1 MVLGRLR
8 LGWNWSY
15 SKIKIIRNT
24 SNKIM
29 KELILICAYCPDDRR
44 ENILNDCINSLQKC
58 RNEYDILISSHTE
71 IPKYIS
77 QKVDYT
83 FYDKNNDL
91 ITDLKYLNQP
101 WFSPTNS
108 ITILSTYVSKFSP
121 YLAVYRLLIF
131 GLGFA
136 KMFKYK
142 KIHYI
147 EYDTIINDLSEIYD
161 NSKLLDNYDN
171 VVIQKEEKS
180 RESNISWPI
189 HNFMS
194 FKVDKI
200 DEMLTTYDKEKL
212 LEILL
217 KSTSKC
223 NEKITNDI
231 IKLNNNT
238 VYIKDYNIVKNKIQF
253 SLSDDI
259 LEKGH
264 NCWAIPFYNTKEDKI
279 YALVWNNVDENPINV
294 NFIINNKKILSFE
307 NIKKFNWSM
316 DIIGDI
322 QEINSILILV
332 NNEVKINIEF
342 DENNRELFKQTNY
355 SQYKI

>member
-91 ITDLKYLNQP
+91 ITDLKYLNQS

-108 ITILSTYVSKFSP
+108 MTILSTYVSKFSP

-147 EYDTIINDLSEIYD
+147 EYDTIINDLSEI
-161 NSKLLDNYDN
+161 NFLLL
-171 VVIQKEEKS
+171 
-180 RESNISWPI
+180 ISI
-189 HNFMS
+189 S
-194 FKVDKI
+194 
-200 DEMLTTYDKEKL
+200 
-212 LEILL
+212 
-217 KSTSKC
+217 S
-223 NEKITNDI
+223 
-231 IKLNNNT
+231 
-238 VYIKDYNIVKNKIQF
+238 
-253 SLSDDI
+253 
-259 LEKGH
+259 
-264 NCWAIPFYNTKEDKI
+264 
-279 YALVWNNVDENPINV
+279 INV
-294 NFIINNKKILSFE
+294 LL
-307 NIKKFNWSM
+307 
-316 DIIGDI
+316 
-322 QEINSILILV
+322 SILY
-332 NNEVKINIEF
+332 K
-342 DENNRELFKQTNY
+342 ELTPYFSNCDSKY
-355 SQYKI
+355 SFNSCSPFAMAISYS